1 MIDDGVPFAPSL
13 TRTPPP
19 LHLSYFMWKKPRLV
33 RINQDRGHQGQL
45 IFQWHTNNLQ
55 HKRKCLV
62 VSISAPQSHIG
73 FTAFLKRWRNL
84 CSFKWLNFSLSFVSI
99 FTSIGSYVEN
109 NLDFNVEDCI
119 NIDLNCLLNLTARME
134 FPKSAVSN
142 SFYKRNSK
150 SQFYQCSPRIETKQ
164 LICADWFSN
173 DWNTD
178 RLINTSAA
186 SRT

>member
-1 MIDDGVPFAPSL
+1 MFVAGVPFAPPL
-13 TRTPPP
+13 TPTPPPPPP

-45 IFQWHTNNLQ
+45 VFQWHTNNLQ

-62 VSISAPQSHIG
+62 VSISAPQSYIG

-99 FTSIGSYVEN
+99 FTSIGSYIEN
-109 NLDFNVEDCI
+109 NLDFNVEECI
-119 NIDLNCLLNLTARME
+119 NIDLNCLLNLTACME
-134 FPKSAVSN
+134 FPKSDVSN

-150 SQFYQCSPRIETKQ
+150 SQFYQCSSRVETKQ
-164 LICADWFSN
+164 LI
-173 DWNTD
+173 
-178 RLINTSAA
+178 
-186 SRT
+186 